1 MVKPVEEKIKT
12 RTRKIPAKYIREVVN
27 GKPYYYKGYKSVMNG
42 TKQIEEIMG
51 SSSLQS
57 FLVGFI
63 YGILFS
69 KINRKKYSLTTNETG
84 LHLGTKN
91 NLATDIGIFLK
102 EKVVLNDKYFEIAP
116 EVAIE
121 VDVKIE
127 TDKDLDY
134 VFSKSDEMM
143 NFGTEKILW
152 VITKHKKIFVFSK
165 NETTQI
171 LDWNKDVTVMDGVV
185 LNIHDLFEEEDIN
198 HLLA

>member
-1 MVKPVEEKIKT
+1 MVKPVEEIIKT

-57 FLVGFI
+57 FLVAFI
-63 YGILFS
+63 SGILFS

-91 NLATDIGIFLK
+91 NLASDIGIFLK

-134 VFSKSDEMM
+134 VFSKSEEMM
-143 NFGTEKILW
+143 NFGTERILW

-171 LDWNKDVTVMDGVV
+171 LDWNKDVVVMEGVV
-185 LNIHDLFEEEDIN
+185 LNIHDLLEEEDVN
-198 HLLA
+198 HLLG

>member
-1 MVKPVEEKIKT
+1 M
-12 RTRKIPAKYIREVVN
+12 EVIN
-27 GKPYYYKGYKSVMNG
+27 GKPYYYKDYKSVING
-42 TKQIEEIMG
+42 TKQIEEIIG

-57 FLVGFI
+57 IMVMIIGFFI
-63 YGILFS
+63 KSHLNKS
-69 KINRKKYSLTTNETG
+69 KYVLATNESG
-84 LHLGTKN
+84 LHLGHKN
-91 NLATDIGIFLK
+91 NISTDIGIFLK

-134 VFSKSDEMM
+134 VFSKSEEMM
-143 NFGTEKILW
+143 NFGTERILW
-152 VITKHKKIFVFSK
+152 VLTKHKKIFVFSK

-171 LDWNKDVTVMDGVV
+171 LDWNKDVVVMEGVV
-185 LNIHDLFEEEDIN
+185 LNIHDLLEEEGVN